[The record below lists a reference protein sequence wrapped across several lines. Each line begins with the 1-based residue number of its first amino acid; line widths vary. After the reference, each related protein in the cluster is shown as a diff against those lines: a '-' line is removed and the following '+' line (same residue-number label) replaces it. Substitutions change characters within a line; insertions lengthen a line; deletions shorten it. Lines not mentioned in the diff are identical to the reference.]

1 MLRLKLER
9 ILRGH
14 VGSQGIYVSR
24 SVKASLWRVHG
35 GGQEAAGA
43 RARPLLTSTRGA
55 CGQSPQAAR
64 RRGGGPAGSGAL
76 LVRGGALGAARR
88 GLEMDEVREVLSPLK
103 GGVGGDSESGGRWRE
118 HRPQRPL

>member
-1 MLRLKLER
+1 MKLER

-24 SVKASLWRVHG
+24 SVKASLWRVHE

-43 RARPLLTSTRGA
+43 RALCPERPGDREAPADVHARGLW
-55 CGQSPQAAR
+55 PVP
-64 RRGGGPAGSGAL
+64 GGGQAGSGAL

-88 GLEMDEVREVLSPLK
+88 GLEMDEMREVLSPLK
-103 GGVGGDSESGGRWRE
+103 GEVRGDSDSGGQWRE
-118 HRPQRPL
+118 QRPL